1 VNATLQRP
9 VRVLL
14 ADNSERVRTDL
25 RALLQPEPV
34 NIVAEA
40 ADGRDAVGLAIAQD
54 VDVAVLDLAMPALT
68 GIEATREIRQQSS
81 RTRVLMLSSH
91 KEEYQILGALDAGA
105 QGYVSKTDAGE
116 ELAHAIREVSLGHRY
131 MSSSIRRVIAG
142 RSR

>member
-1 VNATLQRP
+1 M
-9 VRVLL
+9 RVLL

-25 RALLQPEPV
+25 RTLLQPEPV

-81 RTRVLMLSSH
+81 RIRVLMLSSH

-105 QGYVSKTDAGE
+105 QGYVSKTDAAE
-116 ELAHAIREVSLGHRY
+116 ELAHAIREVYRGNKY
-131 MSSSIRRVIAG
+131 ISSSIRRVLG
-142 RSR
+142 RPALD